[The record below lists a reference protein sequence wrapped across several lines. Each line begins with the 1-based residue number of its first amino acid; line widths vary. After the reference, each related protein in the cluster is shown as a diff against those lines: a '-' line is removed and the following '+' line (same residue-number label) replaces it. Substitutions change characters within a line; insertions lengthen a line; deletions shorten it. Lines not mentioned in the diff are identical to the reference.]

1 MSLRDLVLAV
11 LLLPLA
17 ASLLAG
23 LGRGLFGR
31 RGAHTLT
38 ILAVALA
45 FAAAFLVLLRVLGD
59 PRPHVFTFYTWMR
72 SGGERFTVGAWI
84 DRLSALMMVVV
95 TFVSLAVHV
104 YTIGYMHDDPGYA
117 RFFSY
122 LSLFTFAMLLLVV
135 ANNLLELF
143 AGWEGVGLVSY
154 LLIGFWFE
162 RPSASRA
169 AFKAFLMNRVG
180 DLAFLLGMAVLFAY
194 VHSLSFRAVFAAA
207 PVLGHT
213 PLFGVPGGVTAA
225 TAAALLLFVGASAK
239 SAQIPLHAW
248 LPDSMEGPTPISALI
263 HAATMVTAGIYLVAR
278 LSPLFVQSTTA
289 LSVVLVVGA
298 LTAFV
303 MGLLGIVA
311 TDIKRVIAYSTISQL
326 GYMCA
331 ALGAGAFAA
340 GIFHLVTHA
349 FFKALLFLAAGSVI
363 LALHHEQDMRKMG
376 GLRRYLP
383 ITYATFL
390 VGALALVAF
399 PGFSGFFSKDAIIDA
414 VGRSPVPGA
423 PWAYLL
429 LLGGVF
435 VTALYT
441 FRMVFLVFHGEPR
454 MDEHIRAHIHESPL
468 VVTVPLIALA
478 VPALLAGWVMFRPLL
493 GGAFFV
499 GVFGPLAHG
508 HPLGFVSGHPRL
520 TALAFALGAFETPS
534 FWLMLAGIAT
544 AWYAYLY
551 RPAFPERAARA
562 LHGLYHLLV
571 QKYYVD
577 VFYEVLC
584 ARAGWLLGRGL
595 SAGGDRWLI
604 DGGLVNGSAGLVG
617 RAAQRLRATQGGRLY
632 RYAFVM
638 IAALVAVV
646 GYALL
651 T

>member
-1 MSLRDLVLAV
+1 MSIHALVLSV

-17 ASLLAG
+17 ASVIAG
-23 LGRGLFGR
+23 LGRRAIGR
-31 RGAHTLT
+31 SGAHGLT

-45 FAAAFLVLLRVLGD
+45 FVASFVVLLRTLDD
-59 PRPHVFTFYTWMR
+59 PRPHVFTLYTWMT
-72 SGGERFTVGAWI
+72 SGGGRFTVGAWI

-143 AGWEGVGLVSY
+143 VGWEGVGLVSY

-180 DLAFLLGMAVLFAY
+180 DLAFLLGMAILFAS
-194 VHSLSFRAVFAAA
+194 VHSLSFRAIFAAA
-207 PVLGHT
+207 PALGRT
-213 PLFGVPGGVTAA
+213 PLGGGDGGMTVA

-278 LSPLFVQSTTA
+278 LSPLYVQSTTA
-289 LSVVLVVGA
+289 LSVVLIVGA

-363 LALHHEQDMRKMG
+363 LAVHHEQDMRKMG
-376 GLRRYLP
+376 GLRRYMP
-383 ITYATFL
+383 VTYATFL
-390 VGALALVAF
+390 VGSLALVAF
-399 PGFSGFFSKDAIIDA
+399 PGFSGFFSKDAIVEA
-414 VGRSPVPGA
+414 VGRSPVPGSFA
-423 PWAYLL
+423 AHLL

-454 MDEHIRAHIHESPL
+454 MDEHVREHLHESPL
-468 VVTVPLIALA
+468 VVTLPLVALA
-478 VPALLAGWVMFRPLL
+478 VPALLAGWVMFRPFLD
-493 GGAFFV
+493 GTFFA
-499 GVFGPLAHG
+499 GVFGHLAHG
-508 HPLGFVSGHPRL
+508 HPLAFVARHPSL
-520 TALAFALGAFETPS
+520 TALAFVASSVTKPP

-544 AWYAYLY
+544 AWYGYLY
-551 RPAFPERAARA
+551 RPEFPARAARA
-562 LHGLYHLLV
+562 FHGLYHLFV

-584 ARAGWLLGRGL
+584 ARAGWLLGLGL
-595 SAGGDRWLI
+595 SSGGDRFLI
-604 DGGLVNGSAGLVG
+604 DGGLVNGSARLVG
-617 RAAQRLRATQGGRLY
+617 SVARRLRVAQSGRLY

>member
-1 MSLRDLVLAV
+1 MTLHRLVLAV

-17 ASLLAG
+17 ASLAAG
-23 LGRGLFGR
+23 LGRGLLGR
-31 RGAHTLT
+31 TGAHLVT

-45 FAAAFLVLLRVLGD
+45 FLAAGLVLLDTLRH
-59 PRPHVFTFYTWMR
+59 PSPHVFTLYTWMT
-72 SGGERFTVGAWI
+72 SGGTRFTVGAWI
-84 DRLSALMMVVV
+84 DRLSAIMMVVV

-169 AFKAFLMNRVG
+169 AVKAFLMNRVG
-180 DLAFLLGMAVLFAY
+180 DLAFLLGMAVLFAS
-194 VHSLSFRAVFAAA
+194 VHSLTFRAVFAAA
-207 PVLGHT
+207 PALGRT
-213 PLFGVPGGVTAA
+213 PFGAPGGMSVA
-225 TAAALLLFVGASAK
+225 TLAALLLFVGASAK

-278 LSPLFVQSTTA
+278 FSPLYVQSTTA

-311 TDIKRVIAYSTISQL
+311 HDIKRVIAYSTISQL

-383 ITYATFL
+383 VTYGTFL

-399 PGFSGFFSKDAIIDA
+399 PGFSGYFSKDAINDA
-414 VGRSPVPGA
+414 VARSPVPGA
-423 PWAYLL
+423 ALAHLL

-454 MDEHIRAHIHESPL
+454 MDAHVRAHIHESPL
-468 VVTVPLIALA
+468 VVTAPLVALA
-478 VPALLAGWVMFRPLL
+478 IPALGAGWVMFRPFL
-493 GGAFFV
+493 GGGYFA
-499 GVFGPLAHG
+499 GIFGRLAHG
-508 HPLGFVSGHPRL
+508 HPLGFVSAHPGL
-520 TALAFALGAFETPS
+520 TPLAFVLEAFGEPA

-551 RPAFPERAARA
+551 RPEVPARAARA
-562 LHGLYHLLV
+562 LHGVYHLLV

-577 VFYEVLC
+577 AFYEGVC

-595 SAGGDRWLI
+595 SAGGDRALI
-604 DGGLVNGSAGLVG
+604 DGALVNGSARLVG
-617 RAAQRLRATQGGRLY
+617 RAAARLRGIQGGRLY

-638 IAALVAVV
+638 IVALVAVL

-651 T
+651 Q